1 VAERGGDSGK
11 RPVDP
16 AGDRGKPI
24 GRRVVLSI
32 LALGTAGVVTGRTI
46 SDALA
51 KIAAHD
57 PTGLL
62 NILPFGDNFR
72 YYSVTGSVPV
82 ANPATY
88 RLSVTG
94 LVKTEQHYSLTDLA
108 ALPQTD
114 IVADFQCVTG
124 WRVLGVP
131 WSGVRLSTILAAAGV
146 TAEAKALRFVSFDG
160 VYTESLTLDQA
171 RDPDMIVALRMLNAP
186 VTHDHGGPVRLY
198 AAPMYGYKSI
208 KWLSEIQVVD
218 RVEPGYWEGFGYAI
232 NGWVGASN
240 GRNDAPTT

>member
-1 VAERGGDSGK
+1 GR
-11 RPVDP
+11 
-16 AGDRGKPI
+16 PI
-24 GRRVVLSI
+24 GRRVILSV
-32 LALGTAGVVTGRTI
+32 LALGAVGVVTGRSV

-51 KIAAHD
+51 KVAEHD

-62 NILPFGDNFR
+62 NILPFGGNFR

-82 ANPATY
+82 ADPATY
-88 RLSVTG
+88 RLAVTG
-94 LVKTEQHYSLTDLA
+94 LVERERRYSLSDLA

-124 WRVLGVP
+124 WRVPDVP
-131 WSGVRLSTILAAAGV
+131 WGGVRLSAILAASGV
-146 TAEAKALRFVSFDG
+146 KPGARALRFVSFDG

-171 RDPDMIVALRMLNAP
+171 RDPEMIVALRMLGGA

-208 KWLSEIQVVD
+208 KWLSEIQLVD
-218 RVEPGYWEGFGYAI
+218 RVEPGYWEGFGYAVD
-232 NGWVGASN
+232 GWVGASN